1 MIERQLFCVPFW
13 GLWTAEGGGCL
24 RLALVVE
31 VRFRMRMQ
39 RQPHPCL
46 VLRGVDETGHAVEFI
61 RGRIQT
67 DIVAACL
74 TAGSDQLV
82 DDGGGQALMAVR
94 RVGVDAGNV
103 AYEAARRVGA
113 GKDEEDR
120 ESSDG
125 GKPLVSV
132 FSEQQKGVSCGVLSK
147 KRHDFIGEFAGKAF
161 LPGKC

>member
-1 MIERQLFCVPFW
+1 
-13 GLWTAEGGGCL
+13 
-24 RLALVVE
+24 
-31 VRFRMRMQ
+31 MRMQ

-82 DDGGGQALMAVR
+82 DDGGGQGLMAVR

-103 AYEAARRVGA
+103 AYETARRIGA

-120 ESSDG
+120 ERTDG
-125 GKPLVSV
+125 GKFIALI
-132 FSEQQKGVSCGVLSK
+132 FAEQKKGIACDVLTK
-147 KRHDFIGEFAGKAF
+147 KFQDFIGEFAGKAI
-161 LPGKC
+161 LTGKR